1 MKGELKMGS
10 VLDNITVLYDQLF
23 DAEKKIA
30 KYILNNPK
38 EIFNWAKP
46 FKPTLRQN
54 LDTDAIDTS
63 GSCRKYDSCG
73 Y

>member
-1 MKGELKMGS
+1 MGS

-38 EIFNWAKP
+38 EVVDMTVSELAETYCIC
-46 FKPTLRQN
+46 
-54 LDTDAIDTS
+54 I
-63 GSCRKYDSCG
+63 
-73 Y
+73 

>member
-1 MKGELKMGS
+1 MGS

-38 EIFNWAKP
+38 
-46 FKPTLRQN
+46 R
-54 LDTDAIDTS
+54 S
-63 GSCRKYDSCG
+63 RRYDCI
-73 Y
+73 

>member
-30 KYILNNPK
+30 KYILK
-38 EIFNWAKP
+38 
-46 FKPTLRQN
+46 
-54 LDTDAIDTS
+54 
-63 GSCRKYDSCG
+63 
-73 Y
+73 